1 MILANYFAGLALI
14 ALYVNE
20 LLNAAPSSPVLF
32 AIKKYLLSIYSMKDL
47 SSVIRFLGMTISKS
61 SKYITLDLREYIIS
75 NIQSLHIPTYKQ
87 VPTPIT
93 SIEPLFDLKS
103 LPVSK
108 ITEYR
113 SIVGKLLFAVNIGR
127 PDISCA
133 VSILSRF
140 LKDPRHVHLQ
150 AATWDFQYLFTTKN
164 YCLQYTIGSPLIIPT
179 FSDAVSTPLVDFPY
193 STGWYVTQIAVFYKS
208 IICLI
213 VNRVRIYICKCCSKK
228 ERMVST

>member
-1 MILANYFAGLALI
+1 M
-14 ALYVNE
+14 
-20 LLNAAPSSPVLF
+20 
-32 AIKKYLLSIYSMKDL
+32 
-47 SSVIRFLGMTISKS
+47 
-61 SKYITLDLREYIIS
+61 
-75 NIQSLHIPTYKQ
+75 
-87 VPTPIT
+87 
-93 SIEPLFDLKS
+93 FDLKS

-113 SIVGKLLFAVNIGR
+113 SIVGKLSFAVNIGR

-133 VSILSRF
+133 VSILSSF

-213 VNRVRIYICKCCSKK
+213 VIESEYISVSAALRKK
-228 ERMVST
+228 EWLVSRFNIMKVTYCKVNPLVDNQFAIQLSKYLVFFFLSSHTKYILLHYHKIKDFWRKGFNQFLSPDNS

>member
-1 MILANYFAGLALI
+1 M
-14 ALYVNE
+14 
-20 LLNAAPSSPVLF
+20 
-32 AIKKYLLSIYSMKDL
+32 
-47 SSVIRFLGMTISKS
+47 
-61 SKYITLDLREYIIS
+61 
-75 NIQSLHIPTYKQ
+75 
-87 VPTPIT
+87 
-93 SIEPLFDLKS
+93 FDLKS
-103 LPVSK
+103 LSVSK

-133 VSILSRF
+133 VSILSSF

-150 AATWDFQYLFTTKN
+150 TATWDFQYLFTTKN

-213 VNRVRIYICKCCSKK
+213 VIESEYISVSAALRKK
-228 ERMVST
+228 EWLVPRFNIMKVTYCKVNPLVDNQFSIQLSKYLVFFFIIISYKVYIVALPQDKGLL